1 MQPLELLAPVWAYF
15 TEHPNELVR
24 IARAAAARKV
34 GVPLGLVRAFAKHRA
49 GGRLPNDLELEA
61 VPPGIRVRGS
71 LELMGA
77 KLRASAIVFV
87 EEVRLEADRATLTL
101 RFSEV
106 GLTLLNQST
115 SPLAALIQSG
125 ALDLTK
131 LGNLVA
137 VMPRRPAFV
146 VEARGDRVTLDLK
159 RLPALSGEL
168 TRRVLELVTPVV
180 TVTGIATDP
189 DHLDI
194 EFGVF
199 QQGFAAAV
207 AAWRSNLEQ
216 LASRW
221 DPRASNGART
231 PPL

>member
-1 MQPLELLAPVWAYF
+1 MQPLELLSPVWAYF

-34 GVPLGLVRAFAKHRA
+34 GVPLGLVRAFAERRV
-49 GGRLPNDLELEA
+49 GGRLPRDLEIEA
-61 VPPGIRVRGS
+61 VPPGIRVRGT

-77 KLRASAIVFV
+77 QLRASAIVFV
-87 EEVRLEADRATLTL
+87 EDVRLEAEHATLTL

-106 GLTLLNQST
+106 GLTLLNQSS

-131 LGNLVA
+131 LGNLIA
-137 VMPRRPAFV
+137 VMPRRPAFIT
-146 VEARGDRVTLDLK
+146 EARGDRVTLDLK

-168 TRRVLELVTPVV
+168 ARRLFELVTPVV
-180 TVTGIATDP
+180 TVTGIATDSE
-189 DHLDI
+189 HLDI
-194 EFGVF
+194 ELGVF
-199 QQGFAAAV
+199 QRGFGAALT
-207 AAWRSNLEQ
+207 AWRSNIEQ

-221 DPRASNGART
+221 DPRTSNGARM
-231 PPL
+231 PRP